1 LLFAN
6 SKHSHGE
13 TLKTLVGKNP
23 LQSWRDFK
31 NPGGVNMTL
40 IRFPI
45 SSKNWW
51 CGWDLTPAW
60 FLISSQKIGGE
71 PGKTHKE
78 ELHKLL
84 FFCIIIEK

>member
-1 LLFAN
+1 M
-6 SKHSHGE
+6 
-13 TLKTLVGKNP
+13 NP

-51 CGWDLTPAW
+51 CGWRMLPPGFQFPVKELVAS
-60 FLISSQKIGGE
+60 LQKRNQRGGLQK
-71 PGKTHKE
+71 PS
-78 ELHKLL
+78 
-84 FFCIIIEK
+84 FFV

>member
-1 LLFAN
+1 M
-6 SKHSHGE
+6 
-13 TLKTLVGKNP
+13 NP

-51 CGWDLTPAW
+51 CGWRLLPPGFQFPVKELVACMKDL
-60 FLISSQKIGGE
+60 IG
-71 PGKTHKE
+71 
-78 ELHKLL
+78 ELHKLS
-84 FFCIIIEK
+84 FFSIIMKK